1 MNIKLLTIIAV
12 ISVSANLFCQTDSG
26 VNITDQQGRK
36 QGHWITR
43 YPNGN
48 IRYEGD
54 FVNNNPAG
62 KFTRYYDNQTI
73 NSVMIFS
80 DNGKEADATIYFPG
94 GSIAASGKYINRLKE
109 GKWKFFSS
117 SVAGYLLNEEE
128 YSKGLKNGLSVK
140 FYSDS
145 TIAEKA
151 FYKNDKKEGE
161 WIQYYASGKVFLKS
175 SYTGGLLNGNFEVWF
190 ENGLPEITGSYKN
203 NLREDKW
210 IIYNEDGTTRY
221 ELNYEGG
228 ITKDRQMD
236 IDSSEIIDNLEKN
249 KGKIADPEKT
259 GELER

>member
-1 MNIKLLTIIAV
+1 MNLKLFTIISIFA
-12 ISVSANLFCQTDSG
+12 VSANIYSQTDTG
-26 VNITDQQGRK
+26 INQTDQQGRK
-36 QGHWITR
+36 QGRWITR

-48 IRYEGD
+48 IRYEGVFIND
-54 FVNNNPAG
+54 HPAG
-62 KFTRYYDNQTI
+62 ELKRYYDDQTI

-80 DNGKEADATIYFPG
+80 DDGKEARATIYLPD
-94 GSIAASGKYINRLKE
+94 GSIAASGKYVNRLKE

-117 SVAGYLLNEEE
+117 SVEGWLINEEE
-128 YSKGLKNGLSVK
+128 YSKGLRNGLSVK

-145 TIAEKA
+145 TVAEKA

-161 WIQYYASGKVFLKS
+161 WIQYYASGKMFLKS
-175 SYTGGLLNGNFEVWF
+175 TFTGGLLNGNFEVWY
-190 ENGLPEITGSYKN
+190 ENGFPEIRGSYKN
-203 NLREDKW
+203 NLREGKW

-221 ELNYEGG
+221 ELNYTGG